1 MGQNSEIVGV
11 TFPPTSLEEGDVIVL
26 DAGAVVRL
34 PLEYA
39 PVGVVAEAVAPPQL
53 LLDPGHAVVVLLRLF
68 LREWT
73 RCTV

>member
-1 MGQNSEIVGV
+1 M
-11 TFPPTSLEEGDVIVL
+11 IVL
-26 DAGAVVRL
+26 DAGVVLRL

-68 LREWT
+68 LRDGPDVQFKPLT
-73 RCTV
+73 YTVSPAKSGHIQTQI